1 MMMLEYK
8 LLIILR
14 SIKELQA
21 MNEKLNI
28 KKKCMHKGICL
39 FAVNLMNK

>member
-28 KKKCMHKGICL
+28 KKNVCIKE
-39 FAVNLMNK
+39 FAYSP